1 MGRSA
6 NPSNT
11 EKDKDKNKAKA
22 AAPVKSSSDKSSK
35 SSDVVERSGGLGGGK
50 GAERNAARYEK
61 TSPENRLKSNTNR
74 SYGYYDDSLKTYVPA
89 RIDRINGGGRNQSGA
104 EFEGGGLYSALLN
117 LVGVNPYGSQRE
129 RPYGGNYQAPA
140 IAQAMPNASQNGG
153 AARPAAA
160 AVPPQQAGPADFYGL
175 QGNPAMNGQ
184 MPMGSY
190 NATDMNLGSGMQP
203 AGAQQSSP
211 MDFYNLQGNP
221 AMQAPQ
227 SSLQSSFAPYVPP
240 AGTNVVTAGAMS
252 PSTTGAGA
260 LGSVPIPDYGMPT
273 QAAPQIDPNT
283 PNTPPKNMS
292 ELRYLSWLRNQGGAI
307 NVDKMSP
314 EGLRIMYQN
323 YQNSPMF

>member
-22 AAPVKSSSDKSSK
+22 KSASNNSGG
-35 SSDVVERSGGLGGGK
+35 SDVVERSGGLGGGK
-50 GAERNAARYEK
+50 GAARNAAKYEK
-61 TSPENRLKSNTNR
+61 STAKERAKSNSDGR
-74 SYGYYDDSLKTYVPA
+74 YGYFDDELKTYVPA
-89 RIDRINGGGRNQSGA
+89 RIDMQNGGGADMFGN
-104 EFEGGGLYSALLN
+104 EFKGHPIYSTLLN
-117 LVGVNPYGSQRE
+117 ALGVKPYGSERE
-129 RPYGGNYQAPA
+129 RPYGGAYQAPA
-140 IAQAMPNASQNGG
+140 IAQAMNNSNQSDGT
-153 AARPAAA
+153 ARPAA
-160 AVPPQQAGPADFYGL
+160 PQQAGPADFYGL

-227 SSLQSSFAPYVPP
+227 SSLQSNFTPYVPP
-240 AGTNVVTAGAMS
+240 AGTNVVTATDQPVGAPYS
-252 PSTTGAGA
+252 SGGDFIK
-260 LGSVPIPDYGMPT
+260 GGGDRSIG
-273 QAAPQIDPNT
+273 I
-283 PNTPPKNMS
+283 PPKGMDERMYS
-292 ELRYLSWLRNQGGAI
+292 SWLRNQGGAI

>member
-11 EKDKDKNKAKA
+11 EKDKDKAKAKSA
-22 AAPVKSSSDKSSK
+22 SNNSGG
-35 SSDVVERSGGLGGGK
+35 SDVVERSGGLGGGK
-50 GAERNAARYEK
+50 GAARNAAKYEK
-61 TSPENRLKSNTNR
+61 STAKERAKSNSDGR
-74 SYGYYDDSLKTYVPA
+74 YGYFDDKLKTYVPA
-89 RIDRINGGGRNQSGA
+89 RIDMQNGGGADMFGN
-104 EFEGGGLYSALLN
+104 EFKGHPIYSTLLN
-117 LVGVNPYGSQRE
+117 ALGVKPYGSERE
-129 RPYGGNYQAPA
+129 RPYGGAYQAPA
-140 IAQAMPNASQNGG
+140 IAQAMNNSNQSGG
-153 AARPAAA
+153 TARPAA
-160 AVPPQQAGPADFYGL
+160 PQQAGPADFYGL

-227 SSLQSSFAPYVPP
+227 SSLQSSFVPYVPP
-240 AGTNVVTAGAMS
+240 AGTNVVTAGAMP

-273 QAAPQIDPNT
+273 QAAPQIDSNT

-292 ELRYLSWLRNQGGAI
+292 ELRYLSWLRNQGGAT